1 MKILLILLTLISFN
15 TYCLEWKLEYQE
27 DTYNYKLFANDK
39 NFTMFHPSASG
50 TPKITRVQNHE
61 NLDIIV
67 INMGEMGTQC
77 LVLIQNAFIFD
88 KNNGKF
94 LGEFPFQRVNKDDS
108 SKSCNTK
115 KVVWKYNKNKI
126 EIVDKNTDSKFS
138 VDF

>member
-15 TYCLEWKLEYQE
+15 SYSLEWNLVYQD
-27 DTYNYKLFANDK
+27 DTYNYKLFADDK
-39 NFTMFHPSASG
+39 NFTTFHPAAPG
-50 TPKITRVQNHE
+50 TPKITRIQKHE

-67 INMGEMGTQC
+67 INMGDMGTQC

-88 KNNGKF
+88 KKKGKF
-94 LGEFPFQRVNKDDS
+94 LGEFPFQRIKKEGS
-108 SKSCNTK
+108 SKSCNTE

-126 EIVDKNTDSKFS
+126 EIVDKNTDSKYS